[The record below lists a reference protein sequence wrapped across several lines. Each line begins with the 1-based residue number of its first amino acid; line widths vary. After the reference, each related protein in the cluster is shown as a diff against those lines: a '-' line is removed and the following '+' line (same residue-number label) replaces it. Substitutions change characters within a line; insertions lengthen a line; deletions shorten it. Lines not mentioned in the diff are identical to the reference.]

1 MLKIKHEEN
10 NFILVYPEATTDP
23 STGSISWIDKAT
35 NGAPRDETNF
45 IDAIINLISRDYSVD
60 SDRIYAC
67 GYSEGGIF
75 SYELACRLNNKIAGI
90 ASVSGSMLS
99 ESERS
104 NLGFSSCS
112 PQHPT
117 AIMLIPGTDD
127 TNAHSLY
134 QGCCLGWNLDSYY
147 LSANEITEYWTN
159 FNSTDNNPSVSDVTN
174 TSTLDGSTIQR
185 KIWLNGD
192 GGVEVQELKVIGGAH
207 DWPGT
212 SGNMDIEANNEIWQF
227 LSKFDKN
234 GVQFVIN
241 PNDEFGLT
249 RAIWFKEKNNA
260 TVDVINVGMQE
271 TESTLRKALAIG
283 ADKAIRINIE
293 PNDSSVVAK
302 SIADFVKENNYDLII
317 AGRESI
323 DYNGGMVPGMISE
336 LTNINFIDKC
346 IELNISGN
354 SVEASR
360 EIDGGK
366 ENISTSLPLIIGGQK
381 GLVEENDLR
390 IPNMRGIMMAR
401 KKELMVIEANKYSE
415 TLQTNS
421 FEKPKAKGEV
431 TLVSSDE
438 VEKLVE
444 LLHNEAK
451 AL

>member
-1 MLKIKHEEN
+1 MFKINYCFRNRFLYLLGFLFAFSSNLFAQIYNGFQSINHNQIDRRFYLYVPNNYSANNPIPVLFNFHGGGGDPVTYMNYTSDMRGLAEEN

-174 TSTLDGSTIQR
+174 TNTSDGSTIQR
-185 KIWLNGD
+185 KIWSNGD

-212 SGNMDIEANNEIWQF
+212 SGNMDIDANNEIWQF

-234 GVQFVIN
+234 GMIN
-241 PNDEFGLT
+241 NLNIEDFQKSVLVTPNPFNNFFKVKGVENDLIELYDLFGRKIECKINDDIFNTENLK
-249 RAIWFKEKNNA
+249 RGVYFLIIKEKN
-260 TVDVINVGMQE
+260 I
-271 TESTLRKALAIG
+271 SFKLI
-283 ADKAIRINIE
+283 
-293 PNDSSVVAK
+293 K
-302 SIADFVKENNYDLII
+302 S
-317 AGRESI
+317 
-323 DYNGGMVPGMISE
+323 
-336 LTNINFIDKC
+336 
-346 IELNISGN
+346 
-354 SVEASR
+354 
-360 EIDGGK
+360 
-366 ENISTSLPLIIGGQK
+366 
-381 GLVEENDLR
+381 
-390 IPNMRGIMMAR
+390 
-401 KKELMVIEANKYSE
+401 
-415 TLQTNS
+415 
-421 FEKPKAKGEV
+421 
-431 TLVSSDE
+431 
-438 VEKLVE
+438 
-444 LLHNEAK
+444 
-451 AL
+451 